1 MTILRWLTLCLMG
14 ALLALTLWLFVPPV
28 RPYAAYPVNPQ
39 NLPTDLRAHVAARED
54 RAGAITP
61 GAEATLAW
69 DGTRRDIALVYLHGF
84 SATPAEIRPVPEL
97 LAEALGA
104 NLYMPRLSG
113 HGLDGQALADASVQD
128 WVNDMAEALA
138 IGQRIGD
145 RVVLIGTSTGGTLA
159 ALAALDP
166 AFAPQID
173 ALVLISPNFGLQDTR
188 ARLLDLPLRHRL
200 APLIAGDEL
209 GFVPHNTAHG
219 QFWTTRYPVSAVFA
233 LRDLQRFAAAQNY
246 AAARIPALFIYAPD
260 DSVVRPAATRRVIGQ
275 WGGPARAEVL
285 RLGAGDD
292 PSRHVLAGEI
302 LSPGMTAPVV
312 ALVTEWLSGL

>member
-1 MTILRWLTLCLMG
+1 MSALRWPALVLLG

-28 RPYAAYPVNPQ
+28 RPYAAQPVTPQ
-39 NLPTDLRAHVAARED
+39 SLPADLQAHVAARD
-54 RAGAITP
+54 ASAGVVAP
-61 GAEATLAW
+61 GAESALFW

-113 HGLDGQALADASVQD
+113 HGLDGQALADATVQD
-128 WVNDMAEALA
+128 WVDDMAEALA
-138 IGQRIGD
+138 IGQRLGEK
-145 RVVLIGTSTGGTLA
+145 VVLIGTSTGGTLA

-166 AFAPQID
+166 AFAAQID
-173 ALVLISPNFGLQDTR
+173 ALVLISPNFGLQDAR

-209 GFVPHNTAHG
+209 GFVPHNAAHG

-246 AAARIPALFIYAPD
+246 AAARVPALFLYAPD
-260 DSVVRPAATRRVIGQ
+260 DSVVRPEAIRRVIGQ
-275 WGGPARAEVL
+275 WGGPAQAEVL
-285 RLGAGDD
+285 NLGAGDD
-292 PSRHVLAGEI
+292 PSRHVLAGDI